1 MPFNLFETR
10 KPREFNLE
18 TRYYDPAK
26 EQELK
31 KKWEAEGNKE
41 KLAELR
47 RSRLEAQWS
56 TKRRSADK
64 SALNRKVLVF
74 ALLAAAI
81 LAFIMLFPS
90 KDTTTESST
99 EPIESIE

>member
-10 KPREFNLE
+10 KPREFKLE

-26 EQELK
+26 EE
-31 KKWEAEGNKE
+31 
-41 KLAELR
+41 LAELR

-81 LAFIMLFPS
+81 LAFIILFPS